1 MRTLLSVL
9 LALTLLAAAC
19 SSGEPRLVATVGTTE
34 ITEED
39 LGALYEADVLPVDEQ
54 LRQSIFALV
63 ARQVFLR
70 EMEAEFGVELDTD
83 EVDVLYD
90 QLVADIEEA
99 GATPGDVLGIP
110 DASLQMVRFNAELGV
125 IRDQVVDL
133 LVADPETISTF
144 FSDPTSHTTVC
155 VRHLLVET
163 EDEALAAR
171 ERLEDGE
178 AFAEVASELSLDT
191 GTPDGDLGCSLAG
204 RYVPEFA
211 AASLETEVGEL
222 SEPVQTDFGYH
233 LLIVDERSAPTED
246 ELVADPEAYL
256 TDQELTTLWAGWF
269 NEQLQEA
276 EVTIEERYGSWSPVG
291 ILPPE
296 STSDE

>member
-1 MRTLLSVL
+1 VRTLLSVL